1 MNDISLRVVAKQ
13 SQLYKQASARHTAGH
28 LLTLSLTARLHKP
41 RLDKYMLCFCMQVTA
56 PACHHSKPSQAERA
70 HTCRFQTS
78 ASNSVAPKASLYF
91 TVSSQAA
98 LVSSLGRGFRRDP
111 CESQCLQHL
120 NAADLGKPC
129 KSRHSRHSCLC
140 SSEASLVADK
150 QLVFRSATST
160 EDLKQAAA
168 LRAEAYYEVPLLSS
182 GCDFVWHL
190 IRSHTST
197 LVYRPASAS
206 AVRCKKVLC

>member
-1 MNDISLRVVAKQ
+1 
-13 SQLYKQASARHTAGH
+13 
-28 LLTLSLTARLHKP
+28 
-41 RLDKYMLCFCMQVTA
+41 MLCFCMQVTA
-56 PACHHSKPSQAERA
+56 PACHHSKHFPSQAERA

-78 ASNSVAPKASLYF
+78 ASNSVPRKASLYF
-91 TVSSQAA
+91 TVSSHAA
-98 LVSSLGRGFRRDP
+98 LVSSVGRVFRRDP

-129 KSRHSRHSCLC
+129 KSRHSRQSCLC
-140 SSEASLVADK
+140 SSKASLVADK

-190 IRSHTST
+190 IPSQAPLCIDQQARLQFATNKCCAEHTR
-197 LVYRPASAS
+197 V
-206 AVRCKKVLC
+206 